1 MFELIC
7 DDWSIIKIIEEE
19 LFDMRKIY
27 KINRTYKHINTW
39 ILNLK
44 TYFSYSIWQC
54 KRCFTLLG
62 TKDKKVINTWN
73 KNGELAP
80 EDILCRYILIQKF
93 RSSNHRWSL
102 HTKKECNIQATYV
115 YRENLLNRK
124 MINQPRKSKRYERSS

>member
-27 KINRTYKHINTW
+27 KINRTYKHVNTW

-54 KRCFTLLG
+54 QRCFTLLD

-80 EDILCRYILIQKF
+80 EDILCRYINSKIQK
-93 RSSNHRWSL
+93 
-102 HTKKECNIQATYV
+102 
-115 YRENLLNRK
+115 
-124 MINQPRKSKRYERSS
+124 

>member
-27 KINRTYKHINTW
+27 KINRTYKHVNTW

-54 KRCFTLLG
+54 QRCFTLLG
-62 TKDKKVINTWN
+62 TRDKKVINTWN

-80 EDILCRYILIQKF
+80 EDILCRYINSKIQKEQSQVITAYQE
-93 RSSNHRWSL
+93 RVQHSSNI
-102 HTKKECNIQATYV
+102 C
-115 YRENLLNRK
+115 
-124 MINQPRKSKRYERSS
+124 

>member
-27 KINRTYKHINTW
+27 KINRTYKHVNTW

-54 KRCFTLLG
+54 QRCFTLLG
-62 TKDKKVINTWN
+62 TTDKKVINTWN

-80 EDILCRYILIQKF
+80 EDILCRYINSKIQKQQSQVITAYQE
-93 RSSNHRWSL
+93 RVQHSSNICLQREFIEQ
-102 HTKKECNIQATYV
+102 KKD
-115 YRENLLNRK
+115 
-124 MINQPRKSKRYERSS
+124 KSTEKE

>member
-19 LFDMRKIY
+19 HFDMRKIN
-27 KINRTYKHINTW
+27 KINRTYKHVNTW

-54 KRCFTLLG
+54 QRCFILLG

-73 KNGELAP
+73 ENGELAP
-80 EDILCRYILIQKF
+80 EDILCRYINSKIQ
-93 RSSNHRWSL
+93 RQQSQVI
-102 HTKKECNIQATYV
+102 TAYQEECNIQATYV

-124 MINQPRKSKRYERSS
+124 KRNQPRKSKLYERSS

>member
-27 KINRTYKHINTW
+27 KINGTYKHVNTW

-44 TYFSYSIWQC
+44 TYFSCSIWQC
-54 KRCFTLLG
+54 QRCFTLLS

-80 EDILCRYILIQKF
+80 EDILCRYINSKIQKQQSQVITAYQE
-93 RSSNHRWSL
+93 RVQHSSNICLQREFIEQ
-102 HTKKECNIQATYV
+102 KKD
-115 YRENLLNRK
+115 
-124 MINQPRKSKRYERSS
+124 KSTEKE